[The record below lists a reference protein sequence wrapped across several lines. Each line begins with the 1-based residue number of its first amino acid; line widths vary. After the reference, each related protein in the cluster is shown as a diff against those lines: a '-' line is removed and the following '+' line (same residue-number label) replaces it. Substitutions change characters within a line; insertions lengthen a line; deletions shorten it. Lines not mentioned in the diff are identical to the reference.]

1 MNIGKTLTQ
10 QKRVNLVNFPV
21 ISRISLTNKSEMCR
35 SSGHKEEVTRP
46 SVIAAPSNS
55 ASQVSVLFKVKDT
68 EKETLA
74 VDRAILAASADADFK
89 RLGSSPGT
97 MQRLTDIVLRGI
109 KNARGFMD
117 DVIVFSK
124 DYDSHLKHLKEVFEA
139 FSQA

>member
-46 SVIAAPSNS
+46 SVIA
-55 ASQVSVLFKVKDT
+55 SQVSVLFKVKDT

-74 VDRAILAASADADFK
+74 VDRAILAASANADLK

-124 DYDSHLKHLKEVFEA
+124 DYDLHMKHLKEVFEA